1 MIENG
6 LPFTACSQW
15 IAGRCLRFYYYK
27 TKNREV
33 KGSFVQEIELI
44 QRADGFGQRTAV
56 EDWTGSFTYADLM
69 RVSRFAAFNLLG
81 GEEDLRER
89 RVAFI
94 VPTGFEYVALKLGVW
109 MAGGVSVPLGIA
121 HSPREIEY
129 VIRDCG
135 ADTVIFHPDLAYR
148 LEGVSCGAEMRFQ
161 RLPDVL
167 RPARG
172 ELPRIS
178 GERRA
183 MIIYTSGTTSKPKGV
198 VSTHLNIKAQIS
210 SMTEAWEWSPED
222 SILNVLPLHHLHG
235 ILNVVLCSL
244 WSGAR
249 CVMMNGFSPQGVW
262 DRFGKKDLTLF
273 MGVPTIYS
281 KLIDCWEDSSAR
293 DRKRMS
299 DCLRGFR
306 LMVCGS
312 AALPVSVLEKWKEI
326 SGHVLLERYG
336 MTEIG
341 MALSNPYRGE
351 RLPGHVGFAMPGVEV
366 GIFDERGE
374 RLGEGSQGQIRVKG
388 KGVFLEYWGEPQETE
403 SVFCDGWFKTG
414 DIAFLE
420 RGGSYRILGR
430 ESVDIIKSGGYKI
443 SALEIEEVLRDH
455 PFVEE
460 CAVVGIADPSWG
472 ERVGAALVLSEGSS
486 MELEE
491 LRDWA
496 SSKLARYKLPTRLL
510 LLPSL
515 PRNSMGKVTK
525 NGIKQ
530 SFENSL

>member
-27 TKNREV
+27 TKKREV

-81 GEEDLRER
+81 GEKDLAEKRI
-89 RVAFI
+89 AFI
-94 VPTGFEYVALKLGVW
+94 VPPGFEYVALKLGVW
-109 MAGGVSVPLGIA
+109 MAGGVSVPLGIS

-148 LEGVSCGAEMRFQ
+148 LEGVSRGAEIRFQ

-210 SMTEAWEWSPED
+210 SMTEAWEWSRED

-235 ILNVVLCSL
+235 ILNIVLCSL

-249 CVMMNGFSPQGVW
+249 CVMMNGFDPQGVW
-262 DRFGKKDLTLF
+262 KKFEEKDLTLF

-299 DCLRGFR
+299 EGLRGFR

-312 AALPVSVLEKWKEI
+312 AALPVSVLRKWKEI

-351 RLPGHVGFAMPGVEV
+351 RLPGRVGFAMPGVEV
-366 GIFDERGE
+366 GIFDERD
-374 RLGEGSQGQIRVKG
+374 RQLGEGSQGQIRVKG
-388 KGVFLEYWGEPQETE
+388 KSVFLEYWGEPQETE

-455 PFVEE
+455 PLVEE

-472 ERVGAALVLSEGSS
+472 ERVGAALVLREGFS
-486 MELEE
+486 MDLEE

-496 SSKLARYKLPTRLL
+496 SPKLARYKLPTRLL

>member
-1 MIENG
+1 M
-6 LPFTACSQW
+6 A
-15 IAGRCLRFYYYK
+15 
-27 TKNREV
+27 
-33 KGSFVQEIELI
+33 EIELI
-44 QRADGFGQRTAV
+44 QRAEGFGEKTAV
-56 EDWTGSFTYADLM
+56 EDWTGSFTYADLL
-69 RVSRFAAFNLLG
+69 RVSHFVALNLLG
-81 GEEDLRER
+81 REKDLGEK

-94 VPTGFEYVALKLGVW
+94 VPPGFEYVALKLGVW
-109 MAGGVSVPLGIA
+109 MAGGVSVPLGLA

-129 VIRDCG
+129 VIGDSG
-135 ADTVIFHPDLAYR
+135 AETVVFHPDLAHK
-148 LEGVSCGAEMRFQ
+148 LEGASFGAGVRLR

-167 RPARG
+167 LPARG
-172 ELPRIS
+172 ELPTVRE
-178 GERRA
+178 ERRA

-198 VSTHLNIKAQIS
+198 VSTHLNIKAQIN
-210 SMTEAWEWSPED
+210 SMTEAWEWSAGD

-249 CVMMNGFSPQGVW
+249 CVMMNGFSPRDVW
-262 DRFGKKDLTLF
+262 DRFERKDLTLF

-281 KLIDCWEDSSAR
+281 KLTDCWEDSSAR
-293 DRKRMS
+293 ERARMS
-299 DCLRGFR
+299 DSIRGLR
-306 LMVCGS
+306 LMVSGS

-351 RLPGHVGFAMPGVEV
+351 RLPGRVGFAMPGVEA
-366 GIFDERGE
+366 GIFDERDE
-374 RLGEGSQGQIRVKG
+374 PLGEESQGEIRVKG
-388 KGVFLEYWGEPQETE
+388 KSVFLEYWGKPRETE
-403 SVFCDGWFKTG
+403 DAFCEGWFKTG

-443 SALEIEEVLRDH
+443 SALEIEEVLREH
-455 PFVEE
+455 PLVEQ
-460 CAVVGIADPSWG
+460 CAVVGVADPRWG
-472 ERVGAALVLSEGSS
+472 ERVGAALVLGEGSS
-486 MELEE
+486 IELEE

-496 SSKLARYKLPTRLL
+496 SDKLARYKLPTRLL
-510 LLPSL
+510 LLSSL

-525 NGIKQ
+525 NAIKQ